1 MIVHQAIYGDKSG
14 SYALLKT
21 SLTDTVLAKRI
32 CNATDLVD
40 RPSTGYLTQPVF
52 RGFAIND
59 SYIFIKSFPDND
71 PLVRK
76 GRVLSHTLIVGP
88 DDLHAL
94 NNLNDFFSHFFSEP
108 DKGSELKPIIL
119 EDKDPAP
126 AQIINRTSREAA
138 AINGLLDHSSYNK
151 TLVWIGEEGYFSLI
165 AQVWGQLEGNLRAKL
180 KLGVGFNPQRVDTQN
195 LNILYVIEEYE
206 NKWQASDY
214 CIVGKEDIGTLES
227 MSSFL
232 LGGYQDKSKPLS
244 DLIEAFGIVPCEIED
259 FSYLEK
265 VVTTYN
271 NLSSTDFNGLIVFC
285 DLISKYSPDQKV
297 GKAEKDRLL
306 NQVISRIELA
316 SAKQIIVLKNTEWK
330 GFSNGQQL
338 IGDQIADWVV
348 KSLFNSKVDE
358 SITSVIAA
366 AFDPENKAQWWKK
379 AFSDG
384 LRTAFEKWT
393 SSYAIVVWNWFTE
406 DHNLVKTLENIIPA
420 TTQVETDLATHWQ
433 RPERELSQNIQIFAK
448 DRKWL
453 TLHGLSTLQLHSP
466 EESIKRQLRIDI
478 DQEHSA
484 ALDRMG
490 ELIHDKEFI
499 QLTVKIGESRL
510 VEIAGAKVTRTPSL
524 LDQLDVKNIF
534 WRQIWLKAIEQ
545 ENKPW
550 TGIEKPKVVLFALF
564 EEILKGGAV
573 ETELILKLSNS
584 DYNDLSD
591 FKQRT
596 KVWHY
601 LSGSAKSGF
610 LNAST
615 LGCVKLLDKKNIH
628 INDLEKEIRNRLI
641 DPMIIRQVVD
651 DQTISISIKIQ
662 IFEELPELKENIFL
676 TLFNTCHFSSRES
689 KRLGK
694 LILRKRWKKAANAI
708 TNNIATRGDLKP
720 ALTECQSILGF
731 FDRLKLSLSG
741 YLSGTISTKEWWSAF
756 TEQCYAKYP
765 KGPTG
770 NGLWGRSDGKNYDLL
785 ATGTGREIW
794 EDIISKIRNGRINV
808 DVQKLL
814 QEMLNDHPFS
824 TELKQLKRTYK

>member
-40 RPSTGYLTQPVF
+40 RPSIGYLTQPVF

-76 GRVLSHTLIVGP
+76 GRVLSHTLIVGQ

-94 NNLNDFFSHFFSEP
+94 NNLNDFFSHFLSEP
-108 DKGSELKPIIL
+108 DKDLELKPIIL
-119 EDKDPAP
+119 EDKDSVP

-165 AQVWGQLEGNLRAKL
+165 TQVWGQIEGNLRAKL

-195 LNILYVIEEYE
+195 LNILYVTEEYK

-214 CIVGKEDIGTLES
+214 CIIGKEDIGTLKS

-271 NLSSTDFNGLIVFC
+271 NLSSTDFNRLFVFC
-285 DLISKYSPDQKV
+285 HLISKYSPDHKV
-297 GKAEKDRLL
+297 AKAEKDRLL

-358 SITSVIAA
+358 SITSVIAT

-384 LRTAFEKWT
+384 
-393 SSYAIVVWNWFTE
+393 
-406 DHNLVKTLENIIPA
+406 
-420 TTQVETDLATHWQ
+420 
-433 RPERELSQNIQIFAK
+433 
-448 DRKWL
+448 
-453 TLHGLSTLQLHSP
+453 
-466 EESIKRQLRIDI
+466 
-478 DQEHSA
+478 
-484 ALDRMG
+484 
-490 ELIHDKEFI
+490 
-499 QLTVKIGESRL
+499 
-510 VEIAGAKVTRTPSL
+510 
-524 LDQLDVKNIF
+524 
-534 WRQIWLKAIEQ
+534 
-545 ENKPW
+545 
-550 TGIEKPKVVLFALF
+550 
-564 EEILKGGAV
+564 
-573 ETELILKLSNS
+573 
-584 DYNDLSD
+584 
-591 FKQRT
+591 
-596 KVWHY
+596 
-601 LSGSAKSGF
+601 
-610 LNAST
+610 
-615 LGCVKLLDKKNIH
+615 
-628 INDLEKEIRNRLI
+628 
-641 DPMIIRQVVD
+641 
-651 DQTISISIKIQ
+651 
-662 IFEELPELKENIFL
+662 
-676 TLFNTCHFSSRES
+676 
-689 KRLGK
+689 
-694 LILRKRWKKAANAI
+694 
-708 TNNIATRGDLKP
+708 
-720 ALTECQSILGF
+720 
-731 FDRLKLSLSG
+731 
-741 YLSGTISTKEWWSAF
+741 
-756 TEQCYAKYP
+756 
-765 KGPTG
+765 
-770 NGLWGRSDGKNYDLL
+770 
-785 ATGTGREIW
+785 
-794 EDIISKIRNGRINV
+794 
-808 DVQKLL
+808 
-814 QEMLNDHPFS
+814 
-824 TELKQLKRTYK
+824 